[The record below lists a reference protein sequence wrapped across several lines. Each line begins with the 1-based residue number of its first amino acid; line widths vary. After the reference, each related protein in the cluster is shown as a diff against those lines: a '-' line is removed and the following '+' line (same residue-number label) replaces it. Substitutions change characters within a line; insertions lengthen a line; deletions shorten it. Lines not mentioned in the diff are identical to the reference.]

1 MILLPCGILKNREF
15 CTFEKMSTLLKRAR
29 ETLTIEIAGLEEL
42 SKRLDHVFEQA
53 VNLLYDCQG
62 KVILVGMGKSG
73 LIAQKIAATLTS
85 TGTPAL
91 FLHAGESSHGD
102 LGIITRQ
109 DAIIAFSYSG
119 ETAEVL
125 QMIGH
130 INALGIKMIAI
141 TGNPDSS
148 LSKASTVHLSV
159 AVNKEACP
167 LGLSPTASST
177 ATLALGDALAMCL
190 LEKRQFSEDD
200 FAVFHPGGS
209 LGRKL
214 NIRTKDVMV
223 SGDMLPVVPE
233 DMLMREAMNVL
244 SQKNLGIIIAINQH
258 GKISGV
264 FTTGDLM
271 RLLEKGRDF
280 LDKPVLDYASQ
291 KPKTIAPEALAAKAL
306 YVMETHSITC
316 LVVADPE
323 NHPIGIVQI
332 YYILRAGIY

>member
-1 MILLPCGILKNREF
+1 
-15 CTFEKMSTLLKRAR
+15 MSILLKRAR

-42 SKRLDHVFEQA
+42 SKRLDHEFEQA

-119 ETAEVL
+119 ETTEVL

-306 YVMETHSITC
+306 HVMETHSITC